1 MNERGPFTWTTLAL
15 PAPLTAEAATSAMQA
30 LAGLS
35 GQPRIVL
42 EAVGRS
48 GRVSWRLGA
57 DQFVTPRILAALG
70 AHLPTLRTSP
80 ARDGNEHT
88 DRAGSI
94 HLPGH
99 KQAPLNVAQIEPV
112 TRGILTALATASPR
126 EVVRLQVILGPRYQP
141 RRIRDVEPRLR
152 REATAK
158 YGAYRFGCTLR
169 IAATAASDERSGRLV
184 EGVVAALRG
193 LLAPGVGLQ
202 LRRNRPSVVDQ
213 ARSPFLWP
221 LELNVA
227 EVAAV
232 LGWPIASK
240 PEALLP
246 GVPASHPVALPIPA
260 NVPTRGRVLGLSA
273 LDLKRG
279 AALSVNDSLRH
290 LHVLGPTGVGKST
303 MMASLA
309 LQDIEAGRGVVVI
322 DPKGDLVDDLLARMP
337 ESRQRDV
344 VVLDPRDG
352 APVGVDAF
360 AGEPD
365 LAADALLGVF
375 HSLYATNWG
384 PRTHDILHAC
394 LLTLARRGDASLA
407 MVPLLLTNPGF
418 RRSVVQ
424 PAAKRDPMG
433 LGSFWSW
440 FDGISDGERTQAIA
454 PLMNKLRP
462 ILMRPGLRAIL
473 GQRRPKFAL
482 SDVFTKRRIL
492 LVSLSNG
499 TLGPEGAQLLGS
511 VVVALLWQAALRR
524 SAIAPA
530 RRHPVMVFIDE
541 VQDYLRLPGDLGDA
555 LAQARGLGVGYTLA
569 HQHLGQLTPNL
580 QGAVMANARS
590 RVAFQLSPSD
600 AKVVASSSSGQLDA
614 RDLQAL
620 PAFHAY
626 ASLLVDGSTEP
637 WCSLT
642 TQPLAPCSAAT
653 ATTVRALSQTSYGR
667 PLDDIERDL
676 IDLAEGSDR
685 RDQTPLGRTPRAPRG
700 DAT

>member
-1 MNERGPFTWTTLAL
+1 MNERGPFIWTTLAI
-15 PAPLTAEAATSAMQA
+15 PAPLTPEVATNAVQA

-42 EAVGRS
+42 EVVGQS

-70 AHLPTLRTSP
+70 AHLPTLRTSQ

-99 KQAPLNVAQIEPV
+99 KQVPLNVAQIEPV
-112 TRGILTALATASPR
+112 TRSVLTALAGAAPR

-141 RRIRDVEPRLR
+141 RRIHDIEPRLR

-158 YGAYRFGCTLR
+158 YSAYRFGCTLR
-169 IAATAASDERSGRLV
+169 IAATAATGERTGRLV

-193 LLAPGVGLQ
+193 LSAPGVGLR
-202 LRRNRPSVVDQ
+202 LRRARTAAIDQ
-213 ARSPFLWP
+213 ARSPLLWP

-240 PEALLP
+240 SDSLLP
-246 GVPASHPVALPIPA
+246 GVPSPYPVALPVPA
-260 NVPTRGRVLGLSA
+260 NVPKRGRVLGISPLNHERA
-273 LDLKRG
+273 

-290 LHVLGPTGVGKST
+290 LHVIGPTGVGKST
-303 MMASLA
+303 LMASLA
-309 LQDIEAGRGVVVI
+309 LQDIETGRGVVVI
-322 DPKGDLVDDLLARMP
+322 DPKGDLVDELLARMP
-337 ESRQRDV
+337 ESRQHDV
-344 VVLDPRDG
+344 VVLDPRDD

-375 HSLYATNWG
+375 HSLYAANWG

-394 LLTLARRGDASLA
+394 LLTLARRGDVSLA
-407 MVPLLLTNPGF
+407 MVPLLLTSPGF
-418 RRSVVQ
+418 RRSVLQHVV
-424 PAAKRDPMG
+424 KRDPMG

-440 FDGISDGERTQAIA
+440 FDGISKAERTQAIA

-462 ILMRPGLRAIL
+462 ILMRPGLRAVF
-473 GQRRPKFAL
+473 GQRQPKFAI

-492 LVSLSNG
+492 LVSLNKG

-511 VVVALLWQAALRR
+511 IVVALLWQAALSR
-524 SAIAPA
+524 SAIAPG
-530 RRHPVMVFIDE
+530 RRHPVMVHVDE

-569 HQHLGQLTPNL
+569 HQHLGQFSSSLRE
-580 QGAVMANARS
+580 AVMANVRS

-600 AKVVASSSSGQLDA
+600 AKVIAATSTGQLDA
-614 RDLQAL
+614 RDFQAL
-620 PAFHAY
+620 PAFQAY
-626 ASLLVDGSTEP
+626 ASLLVDGSSAP

-642 TQPLAPCSAAT
+642 TQPLAPGSPAT
-653 ATTVRALSQTSYGR
+653 AAAVRRLSQSSYGQ
-667 PLDDIERDL
+667 PLDVVERDL
-676 IDLAEGSDR
+676 IELTQD
-685 RDQTPLGRTPRAPRG
+685 RDQTPLGRTPRTGTG
-700 DAT
+700 DVS